1 MVNQFC
7 QVTEKAD
14 NSLEAKPMGSV
25 WNTQSNHTP
34 DKQRGWEEKRDV
46 MWIYPQVA
54 PLPVFSAGSLAVSK
68 ANTDSD
74 LQKAESYFW
83 RGQWNGQMSVC
94 ASLSDNAAPYRPE
107 PAL

>member
-1 MVNQFC
+1 MVNQFWR
-7 QVTEKAD
+7 VTEEAD

-34 DKQRGWEEKRDV
+34 GKQRGPEEKRDM
-46 MWIYPQVA
+46 MWIYSQVA
-54 PLPVFSAGSLAVSK
+54 PPRVLSAGSLAVSK
-68 ANTDSD
+68 ANTHSD

-83 RGQWNGQMSVC
+83 RGQWNGQMSIC

-107 PAL
+107 LAR